1 MKHQYLFELGGE
13 NTELGK
19 IEALELLSNE
29 NYKPKL
35 ILDETSIITIDV
47 SNIIKPKIIRR
58 LGMTKRI
65 SKILHQDKDIHLEKV
80 VDKIPILDIGQRT
93 FAIRQIGNQLKSEK
107 KIATL
112 LGEKIPK
119 HNKTHL
125 SNPEVKILYY
135 TGIKT
140 IISIWDSKLETYYK
154 KCLKHHISNRPFFS
168 PISIHP
174 RIARSMINLA
184 NCSDGD
190 SIIDPFCGTGG
201 MLIEASDMGIN
212 SFGIDIMK
220 KMVDY
225 SIGNLEHFGL
235 ESKVTEGDIA
245 DIHKY
250 KFNAIVTDPPYGIST
265 TTLGEGI
272 EKLMTRCLE
281 LFAKKLKSKQRL
293 VMAVSNPK
301 LTQNNNYTIIHQFEW
316 YIHKSLTRHIL
327 VMEKN

>member
-1 MKHQYLFELGGE
+1 
-13 NTELGK
+13 
-19 IEALELLSNE
+19 
-29 NYKPKL
+29 
-35 ILDETSIITIDV
+35 
-47 SNIIKPKIIRR
+47 
-58 LGMTKRI
+58 
-65 SKILHQDKDIHLEKV
+65 
-80 VDKIPILDIGQRT
+80 
-93 FAIRQIGNQLKSEK
+93 
-107 KIATL
+107 
-112 LGEKIPK
+112 
-119 HNKTHL
+119 
-125 SNPEVKILYY
+125 
-135 TGIKT
+135 
-140 IISIWDSKLETYYK
+140 
-154 KCLKHHISNRPFFS
+154 
-168 PISIHP
+168 
-174 RIARSMINLA
+174 MINLA

-235 ESKVTEGDIA
+235 QSKVIEGDIV
-245 DIHKY
+245 DINNY

-281 LFAKKLKSKQRL
+281 LFAKKLESKQRL

-301 LTQNNNYTIIHQFEW
+301 LIQNNNYTIIHQFEW